1 MGCDIH
7 MYVEYKSTRDENSNW
22 RCGDYFQM
30 DDPVMDKTD
39 IKRIELSGDRNY
51 DLFAVLADVRNYDLV
66 DYISEPRGLPNDAT
80 EFVKREY
87 ADWAEDAHSCSYFT
101 LQELIDYQE
110 EHKPID
116 FLGHSILQPLID
128 KLKQRA
134 NDLNL
139 IWDFEWKKYSVDSTV
154 HKKANHIR
162 IVFWFD
168 N

>member
-7 MYVEYKSTRDENSNW
+7 MYVEYKSFDDKYTDW
-22 RCGDYFQM
+22 HCGDYFQI
-30 DDPVMDKTD
+30 DDPVTDKPA
-39 IKRIELSGDRNY
+39 IKRIELSGDRDY

-66 DYISEPRGLPNDAT
+66 DYIAEPKGLPNDAT

-87 ADWAEDAHSCSYFT
+87 SDWAGDAHSCSYFT
-101 LQELIDYQE
+101 LQELIEYQE
-110 EHKPID
+110 ENNPVD

-139 IWDFEWKKYSVDSTV
+139 IWDFEWKKDSV
-154 HKKANHIR
+154 HEKANYIR